1 MTKYGGVCV
10 CARMS
15 TRARVYQAGKD
26 SLGNLASGFL
36 WGPRLEQ
43 EEAGWCAGPAW
54 LWQRPGQAVSPEML
68 SLPRCCTLAPMG
80 LLPRRLLA
88 APGGEVCMVDLG

>member
-1 MTKYGGVCV
+1 MC
-10 CARMS
+10 
-15 TRARVYQAGKD
+15 RASLALAKAG
-26 SLGNLASGFL
+26 SGCL
-36 WGPRLEQ
+36 SRD
-43 EEAGWCAGPAW
+43 
-54 LWQRPGQAVSPEML
+54 AVSPEML